1 MRLLIDVGNSR
12 CKYARVD
19 AGAVV
24 LCDAVPT
31 ADVGYA
37 LRRSLDGH
45 LRRAPQSVHVASVAG
60 DECNARVAQAVRT
73 AFGGD
78 APDAVFLA
86 PALPACGVTTRY
98 RAGQLGVDRC
108 LALIAAWRRCNRS
121 CIVADCGTA
130 MTLDYLDG
138 DGLHHGGVILP
149 GAGLL
154 HDALRRRTYGLRRA
168 ACAAASED
176 GASKEAP
183 SEGGVFATATDEA
196 VAAGCRRVVDAG
208 IESIIR
214 DMRARRDADA
224 PLVLTGGAARTL
236 AVFGNCVAAP
246 NLVLEGIAIVA
257 ESLGW
262 GRDDG

>member
-19 AGAVV
+19 EGAVV
-24 LCDAVPT
+24 FCAALPT
-31 ADVGYA
+31 ADVGHR
-37 LRRSLDGH
+37 LRRSLGEH
-45 LRRAPQSVHVASVAG
+45 LRQAPQSVHVASVAG
-60 DECNARVAQAVRT
+60 DECDARVAQAVRA
-73 AFGGD
+73 AFADG
-78 APDAVFLA
+78 APDPVFLS

-98 RAGQLGVDRC
+98 RAGQLGADRC
-108 LALIAAWRRCNRS
+108 LALIAARRRCNRS

-130 MTLDYLDG
+130 ITLDYLDG
-138 DGLHHGGVILP
+138 DGVHHGGVILP
-149 GAGLL
+149 GTELL
-154 HDALRRRTYGLRRA
+154 HDALRRRTHGLRQA
-168 ACAAASED
+168 VSATASEDDASRD
-176 GASKEAP
+176 GASKDDI
-183 SEGGVFATATDEA
+183 FATATDEA
-196 VAAGCRRVVDAG
+196 VAAGCRRVLDAG

-214 DMRARRDADA
+214 DMRAQRDADA